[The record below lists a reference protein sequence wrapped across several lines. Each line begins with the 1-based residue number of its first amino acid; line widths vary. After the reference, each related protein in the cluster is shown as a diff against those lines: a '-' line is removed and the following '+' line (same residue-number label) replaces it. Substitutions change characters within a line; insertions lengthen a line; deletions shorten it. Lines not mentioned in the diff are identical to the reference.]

1 MKPKL
6 KPSKVKQT
14 PPVSEVAG
22 ENLQLGLVLV
32 ALVGVIVIV
41 ALALWLIPGTL
52 GSGTVNIT
60 IRN

>member
-1 MKPKL
+1 MSRPAGRDAG
-6 KPSKVKQT
+6 KQA
-14 PPVSEVAG
+14 PPHAGSAG
-22 ENLQLGLVLV
+22 ENIHLGLVLL

-41 ALALWLIPGTL
+41 ALALWLVPGTL